1 MNINSTIAKTYI
13 FSNKKLTAVAVLGV
27 LLGMSVYIF
36 MNSLLVG
43 FDKSSNTSIF
53 RNTSH
58 IRVYKD
64 DEISKPLIN
73 HSESKSIIV
82 NPKVVPINNTIINPN
97 LVMETILK
105 QKEVTVVTPQV
116 NTSVF
121 YNNGKSQISG
131 ISVGIKP
138 DEANLMYDI
147 KSFMVDG
154 NFDLLKSNPNGIV
167 IGSGVAEKMNLAIND
182 NLNLTSSKSINRTFK
197 VVGIFKTNNSI
208 TDKTKSYINLSASQQ
223 LLKQGNNYITD
234 INVNVIDPEIA
245 EKVAE
250 KLTQITGYKAE
261 GWKQANETL
270 MATNKMRKMIITFVS
285 LTILLVAGFGIY
297 NILNMT
303 VSQKINDIAILKAM
317 GFKGKDVIRIFVT
330 QAISI
335 GIMGVI
341 GGVIMATILITIL
354 KRVYLGGDIG
364 YFPIDYEP
372 QKFVQGVVIGLIIT
386 FFAGYIPAKKAA
398 NVDPVDI
405 LRK

>member
-1 MNINSTIAKTYI
+1 MNINNIIAKTYI

-43 FDKSSNTSIF
+43 FDRSSNTSIF

-64 DEISKPLIN
+64 DEISKVLAEDTSQNYLI
-73 HSESKSIIV
+73 I
-82 NPKVVPINNTIINPN
+82 NPKVVPNNTTIINPKMI
-97 LVMETILK
+97 VETILK

-116 NTSVF
+116 NANVF

-131 ISVGIKP
+131 LSVGIKP

-167 IGSGVAEKMNLAIND
+167 IGSGISEKMNLAIND
-182 NLNLTSSKSINRTFK
+182 NINLTSSKGINRTFK
-197 VVGIFKTNNSI
+197 VVGIFKTNNSV
-208 TDKTKSYINLSASQQ
+208 TDKTKSYINLAASQQ
-223 LLKQGNNYITD
+223 LLKEGSSYITD
-234 INVNVIDPEIA
+234 INVNVTDPEIA
-245 EKVAE
+245 EKVAAQ
-250 KLTQITGYKAE
+250 LTQILGYKAE
-261 GWKQANETL
+261 GWKEANETV

-317 GFKGKDVIRIFVT
+317 GFKGKDVIKIFVT

-335 GIMGVI
+335 GVMGVI
-341 GGVIMATILITIL
+341 GGVLMATLLITIL
-354 KRVYLGGDIG
+354 KKVYLGGDIG

-372 QKFVQGVVIGLIIT
+372 LKFVQGVVIGLIIT

>member
-43 FDKSSNTSIF
+43 FDKSSNTSVF

-64 DEISKPLIN
+64 DEISNVLVSDTTEKYLI
-73 HSESKSIIV
+73 I
-82 NPKVVPINNTIINPN
+82 NPKIVPNNNTIINPKIV
-97 LVMETILK
+97 LETILK
-105 QKEVTVVTPQV
+105 QKEVTVATPQI
-116 NTSVF
+116 NTNVF
-121 YNNGKSQISG
+121 YNNGKSQIAG
-131 ISVGIKP
+131 ISTGIKP
-138 DEANLMYDI
+138 DEANLMYNI

-167 IGSGVAEKMNLAIND
+167 IGSGISEKMNLAVSD
-182 NLNLTSSKSINRTFK
+182 NINLTSSKGINRTFK
-197 VVGIFKTNNSI
+197 VVGIFKTNNSA
-208 TDKTKSYINLSASQQ
+208 TDKTKTYINLSASQQ
-223 LLKQGNNYITD
+223 LLKQDNSYITD
-234 INVNVIDPEIA
+234 INVNVTNPEIA
-245 EKVAE
+245 ENIAK
-250 KLTQITGYKAE
+250 KLTQLTGYKAE

-270 MATNKMRKMIITFVS
+270 MATNKMRKMIIIFVS

-303 VSQKINDIAILKAM
+303 VSQKINDIAILKAI
-317 GFKGKDVIRIFVT
+317 GFKGKDIIRIFVT

-354 KRVYLGGDIG
+354 KKVYLGGDIG

-372 QKFVQGVVIGLIIT
+372 EKFVQGIVIGLIIT

-398 NVDPVDI
+398 NVDPVEI

>member
-105 QKEVTVVTPQV
+105 QKKVTVVTPQV

-154 NFDLLKSNPNGIV
+154 NFDLLKSNPNGII

-182 NLNLTSSKSINRTFK
+182 NLNLTSSKSINRKFK

-398 NVDPVDI
+398 NVDPIDI